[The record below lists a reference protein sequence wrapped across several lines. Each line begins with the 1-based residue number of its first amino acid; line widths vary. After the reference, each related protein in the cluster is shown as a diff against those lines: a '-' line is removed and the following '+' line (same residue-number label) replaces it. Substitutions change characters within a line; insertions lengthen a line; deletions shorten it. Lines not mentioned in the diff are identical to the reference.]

1 MVKKMLESA
10 SDRGTPSCYS
20 PNSSFSLRRRDSG
33 SRIPRPTPYV
43 AAHLDDFALGALEDC
58 DLSDISDTSPLGS
71 PNVDERPLLKT
82 AIPLPVRQEENRRRL
97 PLEDQATMQAA
108 SVRLVNVS
116 RGNSRAS
123 NTESTRDFTHGSHQ
137 SPNELSTISENSRC
151 STTASS
157 EYHSFLQ
164 SDRPLLRVS
173 LSAGKIIMGDE
184 ARSKSLPNITDE
196 RRSRGIFRPR
206 IIRNFSPSDAP
217 SKIFSKPDE
226 GKVESQHG
234 QYHDPF
240 FPAERVDTSQ
250 SSMEGLSDDP
260 INHGSASGTIS
271 HGTQNGT
278 PYSGPVFP
286 PRTSS
291 LNALSSLNSS
301 PEKSTAWS
309 KVTTVNSSGTLR
321 ASENLTFLDICQ
333 SHPEVAG
340 NIIQTGVVINPD
352 GSKIIRPEKRTLK
365 TPAPRMSR
373 VMGGIRNVFSR
384 SRSEKRSK
392 PGLTFE
398 MVNNPIPTSRPVP
411 QTPTISENGSPKKSS
426 KNRVFIPQVLPSHHS
441 GQFGELE
448 TKGLDSVRQTL
459 NGLGRLLVEDDD
471 IERRRVWYRYP
482 QQQFIRLYSL
492 LADFNSRDLR
502 IGEAASLVA
511 QMRAEASLRRYAMIL
526 QVHQI
531 SQDHDALYAADLPS
545 DQIVEDWEHARR

>member
-1 MVKKMLESA
+1 MVKKMLQSA
-10 SDRGTPSCYS
+10 SGRGTPSCYS
-20 PNSSFSLRRRDSG
+20 PNSPFSLRRRDSG
-33 SRIPRPTPYV
+33 SRIPRPTTSA
-43 AAHLDDFALGALEDC
+43 AAHLDDFALSDLEDC
-58 DLSDISDTSPLGS
+58 DLSDISDTSPPGS

-82 AIPLPVRQEENRRRL
+82 AIPLPLRQEENRRRL
-97 PLEDQATMQAA
+97 PLENQATGQAA

-123 NTESTRDFTHGSHQ
+123 NAESTWDISHGNHQ
-137 SPNELSTISENSRC
+137 APTELSTISENSRF
-151 STTASS
+151 STTTVSD
-157 EYHSFLQ
+157 YHSVVQ
-164 SDRPLLRVS
+164 SDRPILRVS
-173 LSAGKIIMGDE
+173 LSAEKIIMGDK
-184 ARSKSLPNITDE
+184 ARSKSLPNITEE

-206 IIRNFSPSDAP
+206 IIRNISPRDTS

-226 GKVESQHG
+226 GKLELQHDN
-234 QYHDPF
+234 YYDTF
-240 FPAERVDTSQ
+240 FPTERVDTSH
-250 SSMEGLSDDP
+250 SPMESLNGDF
-260 INHGSASGTIS
+260 IKHGSASGTIS
-271 HGTQNGT
+271 YGTQNGT
-278 PYSGPVFP
+278 AYSTPAFP

-309 KVTTVNSSGTLR
+309 KITTVKSSGTLR
-321 ASENLTFLDICQ
+321 AAENVTFLDICQ

-340 NIIQTGVVINPD
+340 NIIQTGIVINPD
-352 GSKIIRPEKRTLK
+352 GSKIIQPEKRTLK

-373 VMGGIRNVFSR
+373 VMGGIRNAFSR

-398 MVNNPIPTSRPVP
+398 MVNNTIPTSRPVP
-411 QTPTISENGSPKKSS
+411 QTPTTSENGSPKKSS
-426 KNRVFIPQVLPSHHS
+426 KIRVFGPQVLPSHRS

-459 NGLGRLLVEDDD
+459 NGLGRLLVEDDN
-471 IERRRVWYRYP
+471 IERRRVWYR
-482 QQQFIRLYSL
+482 QFIRLYSL

-531 SQDHDALYAADLPS
+531 SQDHDAFYAADLPS
-545 DQIVEDWEHARR
+545 DQIVEDWEHTSR